1 MMTNSCACKA
11 VISRKGIE
19 MSEKNRSERSE
30 VPPLLQTISG
40 RAVTDREIWEKYRRP
55 EILSL
60 YEDHVY
66 GRNLLDSGEVH
77 FAEVQRRTPEIG
89 EGETEITVQMSVRG
103 VSFPFYITL
112 PAGAD
117 RNHPVSALMWPDFA
131 FGPDQVTGI
140 VLRQHVAAIR
150 FPVKEAAADGPE
162 AKQTGLFTV
171 CDAGKPDAWGAIG
184 LWAWCCGQILGYA
197 KTREELRP
205 DRISIAGHSR
215 GGKTAL
221 WSFAENS
228 GFHACLSL
236 NSGCGGASL
245 FRHKNEQYE
254 DVKRIT
260 ERFPYWFA
268 GRLSEYADREAYLPV
283 DQHMLIALAAPRP
296 VYVVS
301 GTEDIWSDPDGE
313 LASEV
318 LASPVWR
325 LYGREGLV
333 LPENPEPGK
342 AYESGRAAY
351 FRRIGGHMFTEEDWV
366 RFIRFAGREE

>member
-1 MMTNSCACKA
+1 M
-11 VISRKGIE
+11 
-19 MSEKNRSERSE
+19 
-30 VPPLLQTISG
+30 
-40 RAVTDREIWEKYRRP
+40 
-55 EILSL
+55 
-60 YEDHVY
+60 
-66 GRNLLDSGEVH
+66 
-77 FAEVQRRTPEIG
+77 
-89 EGETEITVQMSVRG
+89 
-103 VSFPFYITL
+103 
-112 PAGAD
+112 
-117 RNHPVSALMWPDFA
+117 
-131 FGPDQVTGI
+131 
-140 VLRQHVAAIR
+140 
-150 FPVKEAAADGPE
+150 KEAAADGPE